1 MLAML
6 SFCFLVLLPI
16 VGWVKIFD
24 KANIAAWAAIPGIH
38 WLGMLKLAGW
48 SYLWII
54 ALFTPLAP
62 LAHVL
67 FSMLVARRF
76 GRSLLFGMG
85 MAVLPFVF
93 VPLLGFSEARYLGP
107 DR

>member
-6 SFCFLVLLPI
+6 SFCFFVLLPI

-24 KANIAAWAAIPGIH
+24 KANIAAWVAIPGIH
-38 WLGMLKLAGW
+38 WLGMLKLGGW

-54 ALFTPLAP
+54 LCFTPLMP
-62 LAHVL
+62 LAHLL

-76 GRSLLFGMG
+76 GRSLLFGAG
-85 MAVLPFVF
+85 LAIAPFIF
-93 VPLLGFSEARYLGP
+93 VPLLGFSDARYLGP